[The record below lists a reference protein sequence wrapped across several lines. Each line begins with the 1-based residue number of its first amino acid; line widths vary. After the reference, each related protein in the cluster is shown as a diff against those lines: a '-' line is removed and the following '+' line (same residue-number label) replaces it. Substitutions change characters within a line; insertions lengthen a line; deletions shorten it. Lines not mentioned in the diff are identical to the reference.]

1 MSKRPT
7 TRRAARHWS
16 AAVRESAWLA
26 VDSVWTQPARS
37 LLAIVGIVI
46 GIVTVVLVA
55 SVLANLRNQVALLF
69 RELGTENIFAFHL
82 TGDPYATPSEAEA
95 RRLPLKPSFA
105 ADIARDG
112 RAVRDVG
119 VQVIVP
125 TVVGGKALTARAGDR
140 ESDTVLVEG
149 ASPNFF
155 EIVGAEFAS
164 GRPFTELED
173 RAGAQVAVIGAS
185 LSRALYGARGAVGR
199 SLTLGG
205 DTYFVVGEIA
215 PRKGGFFGENR
226 QDSVLAIPAGTVKR
240 RYPETD
246 RVVLY
251 IRSKPAMREEAR
263 RETEAILRRLRRL
276 PPDEPNDFTLSTA
289 DQIIRSLD
297 SVSAQVGLVT
307 VLLAAVSL
315 FIGGIGIAN
324 VQIISA
330 RERTREIGVRL
341 AIGAPRRDVLNQFLI
356 EAAILSTA
364 GGVAGVLIAVI
375 VGLLLGLFVSG
386 FSAVPPLWAV
396 VSGLLAS
403 LTVGIVAG
411 YWPARQAAALDPVEA
426 LRYE

>member
-1 MSKRPT
+1 MASP
-7 TRRAARHWS
+7 RRTRHWS
-16 AAVRESAWLA
+16 AALRESASLA
-26 VDSVWTQPARS
+26 LDSIRTQPARS

-95 RRLPLKPSFA
+95 RRLPLKVSFA
-105 ADIARDG
+105 AEIARDASAVREVAVQIIVPAIAGG
-112 RAVRDVG
+112 RAVV
-119 VQVIVP
+119 
-125 TVVGGKALTARAGDR
+125 ARAGGR

-155 EIVGAEFAS
+155 EVVGAEFAA
-164 GRPFTELED
+164 GRPFTDLED
-173 RAGAQVAVIGAS
+173 RAGARVAVVGSSLARALFGTRRAVGQS
-185 LSRALYGARGAVGR
+185 LSL
-199 SLTLGG
+199 SG

-240 RYPETD
+240 RYPDID

-251 IRSKPAMREEAR
+251 ARARPGLREQARVQVEAS
-263 RETEAILRRLRRL
+263 LRRLRKL
-276 PPDEPNDFTLSTA
+276 TPDQPNDFTLSTA

-297 SVSAQVGLVT
+297 DVSAQVGLVT

-315 FIGGIGIAN
+315 FIGGIGVAN
-324 VQIISA
+324 VQIIGV

-341 AIGAPRRDVLNQFLI
+341 AIGAPRRDVLNQFLL
-356 EAAILSTA
+356 EAALLSTA
-364 GGVAGVLIAVI
+364 GGVAGVLIAVA
-375 VGLLLGLFVSG
+375 VGLLLGVFVSG

-396 VSGLLAS
+396 AAGLLAS
-403 LTVGIVAG
+403 LAVGIVAG
-411 YWPARQAAALDPVEA
+411 YWPARRAASLDPAEA